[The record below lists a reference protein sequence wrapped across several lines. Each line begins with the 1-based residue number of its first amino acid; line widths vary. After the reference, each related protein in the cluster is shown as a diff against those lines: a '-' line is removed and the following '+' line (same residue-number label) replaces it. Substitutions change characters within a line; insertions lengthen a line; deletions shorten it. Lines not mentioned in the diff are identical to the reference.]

1 MGVKRLWSL
10 LEPVARPVQ
19 LESLSQKRLA
29 IDILYTLYIWLY
41 QFLKAIRDEE
51 GNALKNA
58 HILGFFRRIC
68 KLLFFNI
75 KPVFVFDGGAP
86 ELKRQTLAE
95 RRKRRI
101 GKTNEL
107 QKIAGKLLSVQIQK
121 RAVKN
126 IEESNRSDKSRNDS
140 QEKTIIGDDVVY
152 YDELKMSPAQLHKK
166 RKKDEYYL
174 PPIEGGIESM
184 IKDDDPRMATK
195 EDLRNYI
202 KKYKAIPE
210 DVNTDSEYFKSL
222 PLETQYEIISELRLR
237 SRLTSTDR
245 FQELVNSAPI
255 S

>member
-1 MGVKRLWSL
+1 
-10 LEPVARPVQ
+10 
-19 LESLSQKRLA
+19 
-29 IDILYTLYIWLY
+29 
-41 QFLKAIRDEE
+41 
-51 GNALKNA
+51 GNALENA

-86 ELKRQTLAE
+86 ELKRQTLVE

-107 QKIAGKLLSVQIQK
+107 QKIAGKILANQIQM
-121 RAVKN
+121 RAIKN
-126 IEESNRSDKSRNDS
+126 IEKSKSDKSRNDS
-140 QEKTIIGDDVVY
+140 QEKIIIGDDVVY

-174 PPIEGGIESM
+174 PPIEGGIETM
-184 IKDDDPRMATK
+184 IKEDDPRMATK
-195 EDLRNYI
+195 EDLHNYI

-222 PLETQYEIISELRLR
+222 PLETQYEIISELRQR
-237 SRLTSTDR
+237 SRLTSVDI

>member
-58 HILGFFRRIC
+58 HIL
-68 KLLFFNI
+68 
-75 KPVFVFDGGAP
+75 AP

-107 QKIAGKLLSVQIQK
+107 QKIAGKILSVQIQKK

-126 IEESNRSDKSRNDS
+126 IEESKSDKSRN
-140 QEKTIIGDDVVY
+140 ETIIGDDVVY
-152 YDELKMSPAQLHKK
+152 YDELKLSPTQLHKK

-210 DVNTDSEYFKSL
+210 DINTDSEYFKSL
-222 PLETQYEIISELRLR
+222 PLETQYEIISELRQR